1 MPWINPIA
9 AVIGLILRDDDMI
22 CEGLALILPHHSC
35 PYPSLISVD
44 NIASHLGLTFSAV
57 VPCPL
62 SSPSRSLVHLLLEK
76 QAFMRQGQAGDT
88 PRGWS
93 WTRQAAFHVDH
104 APRPWLR
111 CRAVQPLPLPAGG
124 SWGGDP
130 TSNHRQ
136 AAPDPAPP
144 SENMCCPSQQ
154 IETCNHLGTYVEA
167 QHAEVLIIACSKKMK
182 ANPPCDANC

>member
-1 MPWINPIA
+1 
-9 AVIGLILRDDDMI
+9 MI
-22 CEGLALILPHHSC
+22 CAGLALNPPPSLSRW
-35 PYPSLISVD
+35 YPSLIAVD
-44 NIASHLGLTFSAV
+44 NSGLSHLVLTFSALA
-57 VPCPL
+57 PL
-62 SSPSRSLVHLLLEK
+62 SFNVMDPGMHLLLEK

-93 WTRQAAFHVDH
+93 RTRQSAFHVDH

-111 CRAVQPLPLPAGG
+111 CGAVQPLPLPAGG

>member
-1 MPWINPIA
+1 M
-9 AVIGLILRDDDMI
+9 
-22 CEGLALILPHHSC
+22 
-35 PYPSLISVD
+35 
-44 NIASHLGLTFSAV
+44 
-57 VPCPL
+57 PL
-62 SSPSRSLVHLLLEK
+62 SILDICGQHCLTPGRNLFGCGSLSVVLPSRSLVHLLLEK

-93 WTRQAAFHVDH
+93 RTRQSAFHVDH